1 MHSSSDTTINA
12 NREMGL
18 LKMEAFLPQAGIG
31 YAEGRN
37 FVPGVVSGL
46 APYIRHRLITEAE
59 IVGAVLQQHS
69 LQEAEKF
76 IQEICWRTYWKGWLE
91 MRPKVWSEYLQELVI
106 LRTRMEEDHDL
117 HDRVQNA
124 ESGATGIGC
133 LDSWSTELR
142 ETGYLHNHVRMWF
155 ASIWVHTLRL
165 PWQLGADFFMRH
177 LLDGDPASNTLSW
190 RWVCGLQTQG
200 KVYVATAEN
209 IQRFTKGRH
218 APHGLLAM
226 EAHPMRESFIAHPPV
241 PLARPDHPMTGEKTV
256 LLVTEEDLH
265 PEGCGIPQSDVAAII
280 FLDTAEA
287 YPEIAT
293 LPTAWKRKALEG
305 TAARLAAE
313 FQRPILRVH
322 HCEESTSMKL
332 RTLLQEYRAGSLSIM
347 TPPVGPTRSLMD
359 PVLSELTKEG
369 ITLRRLR
376 RPWDDAFWPHATHGF
391 FKLKERIPSVLKQL
405 SLIS

>member
-1 MHSSSDTTINA
+1 MNPT
-12 NREMGL
+12 REEGL
-18 LKMEAFLPQAGIG
+18 KKLEQFLPQAGIA

-37 FVPGVVSGL
+37 FVPGVVSVL
-46 APYIRHRLITEAE
+46 SPFLRHRLITEAE
-59 IVGAVLQQHS
+59 VVAAVLREHS
-69 LQEAEKF
+69 EKEAEKF

-91 MRPKVWSEYLQELVI
+91 MRPQVWFEYLNEVQI
-106 LRTRMEEDHDL
+106 LRERMGNDSGLDPDL
-117 HDRVQNA
+117 HDRVQKA
-124 ESGATGIGC
+124 ERGVTGIEC
-133 LDSWSTELR
+133 LDAWANELR

-209 IQRFTKGRH
+209 IECFTKGRY
-218 APHGLLAM
+218 APHGLLAQ
-226 EAHPMRESFIAHPPV
+226 EAPPMRESFIAHPPV

-256 LLVTEEDLH
+256 LLVNEEDLH
-265 PEGCGIPQSDVAAII
+265 PEGWGIPQSDVAAIML
-280 FLDTAEA
+280 LDTAEA
-287 YPEIAT
+287 YPGIAT

-305 TAARLAAE
+305 TASRLAAE
-313 FQRPILRVH
+313 FQCPILRIH
-322 HCEESTSMKL
+322 HCEESISVKL

-369 ITLRRLR
+369 LTLRRLR
-376 RPWDDAFWPHATHGF
+376 HPWDDAFWPHATHGF

>member
-1 MHSSSDTTINA
+1 MNPT
-12 NREMGL
+12 REEGL
-18 LKMEAFLPQAGIG
+18 KKLEQFLPQAGIA

-37 FVPGVVSGL
+37 FVPGVVSVL
-46 APYIRHRLITEAE
+46 SPFLRHRLITEAE
-59 IVGAVLQQHS
+59 VVAAVLREHS
-69 LQEAEKF
+69 EKEAEKF

-91 MRPKVWSEYLQELVI
+91 MRPQVWFEYLNEVQI
-106 LRTRMEEDHDL
+106 LRERMGNDSGLDPDL
-117 HDRVQNA
+117 HDRVQKA
-124 ESGATGIGC
+124 ERGVTGIEC
-133 LDSWSTELR
+133 LDAWANELR

-209 IQRFTKGRH
+209 IERFTKGH
-218 APHGLLAM
+218 YAPHGLLAQ
-226 EAHPMRESFIAHPPV
+226 EAPPMRESFIAHQPV
-241 PLARPDHPMTGEKTV
+241 PTARPDRHLAGEKTV
-256 LLVTEEDLH
+256 LLVTDEDLL
-265 PEGCGIPQSDVAAII
+265 PEDWGIPERDVAAII
-280 FLDTAEA
+280 LLDTAEA
-287 YPEIAT
+287 YPGMAT
-293 LPTAWKRKALEG
+293 LPTAWKHNALEG
-305 TAARLAAE
+305 TASRLAPE
-313 FQRPILRVH
+313 FQYPVLNLDDGGETIASRLHVLLREH
-322 HCEESTSMKL
+322 GA
-332 RTLLQEYRAGSLSIM
+332 QSLSMM
-347 TPPVGPTRSLMD
+347 TPPIGTTRSLMD